1 MPYVLS
7 FKNPDTF
14 EKPSDT
20 VEEALLNYEQVQHSV
35 GWDQE
40 LSNARLS
47 DIQKKTFV
55 DLYPGIGAKEV
66 IEELESVWEW
76 HPEDSLKIR
85 PVLKERYRTH
95 SVER

>member
-35 GWDQE
+35 GWD
-40 LSNARLS
+40 
-47 DIQKKTFV
+47 
-55 DLYPGIGAKEV
+55 
-66 IEELESVWEW
+66 
-76 HPEDSLKIR
+76 
-85 PVLKERYRTH
+85 
-95 SVER
+95 